1 MENRVYLLGRISS
14 AAEFSHA
21 IAGSAMYT
29 CKLLVPRLSGTED
42 EVVLL
47 FDGRFLPKMQGEI
60 GLSGQLRG
68 YSRLEEGRRRL
79 KLMALVKS
87 LTDQPEEDNNRVEL
101 EASLFRPP
109 LYRQTPLGREI
120 TDLLLRVP
128 RARGGDD
135 IIPAIVWGGCARFAQ
150 GLQPGAPLRV
160 TGRLQS
166 RSYSKLLPSGE
177 IQARTAYELS
187 INQLSTAPRGR
198 EEPDA
203 FPPST
208 MRAQ

>member
-1 MENRVYLLGRISS
+1 MENRVYLSGRVSS

-21 IAGSAMYT
+21 IAGSSMYT
-29 CKLLVPRLSGTED
+29 CKLLVPRLSGTQD

-47 FDGRFLPKMQGEI
+47 FDGRFLPEMQGESRI
-60 GLSGQLRG
+60 GGQLRG
-68 YSRLEEGRRRL
+68 YSRQEGGRRRL
-79 KLMALVKS
+79 KLMVLVKS
-87 LTDQPEEDNNRVEL
+87 VNGAPEEDNNRVQL
-101 EASLFRPP
+101 SASLFRPP

-150 GLQPGAPLRV
+150 GLQPGDPLQV

-166 RSYSKLLPSGE
+166 RSYSKLLPSGQIE
-177 IQARTAYELS
+177 ARTAYELS
-187 INQLSTAPRGR
+187 INQLSTAQRAPAA
-198 EEPDA
+198 EA
-203 FPPST
+203 ALPSGAT
-208 MRAQ
+208 RID